1 MYYYQYFLLHMKYG
15 HRRDVTNEGICLPIH
30 SLFRVLNFVAGTQNI
45 YFWSYPRNWILV
57 KV

>member
-45 YFWSYPRNWILV
+45 YF
-57 KV
+57 